1 MDSNAPGTLFEHFS
15 PLEDGRDPTKVRHL
29 LIEIVIIAIVA
40 VICGADGWTEIEEF
54 GKSNE
59 EWFRKFLKLE
69 NGIPAHDT
77 FGRVFS
83 LIAPNYSST
92 SCRDRGQSI
101 HQAFGI
107 LAELDAIALGCNPPP
122 ARDEAICRC

>member
-83 LIAPNYSST
+83 LIAP
-92 SCRDRGQSI
+92 
-101 HQAFGI
+101 
-107 LAELDAIALGCNPPP
+107 LAELDAIALGFPRAMRPFAGVKIEVDSADLSP
-122 ARDEAICRC
+122 QVGGVYQRTA